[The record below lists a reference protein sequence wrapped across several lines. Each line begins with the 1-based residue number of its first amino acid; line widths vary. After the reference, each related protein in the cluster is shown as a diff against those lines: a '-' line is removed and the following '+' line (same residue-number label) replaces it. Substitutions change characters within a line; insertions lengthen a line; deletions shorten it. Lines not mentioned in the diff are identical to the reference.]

1 MCSFTM
7 KPSMNSTSAAFCA
20 EDSSARA
27 ARSFNRISSLIDIRV
42 LMSIFVIILLGL
54 ILISADL
61 LIVGVIGAI
70 ILSLSLIIE
79 SKFIPH
85 RERTVHS

>member
-7 KPSMNSTSAAFCA
+7 KPTMNRTSAAFCA
-20 EDSSARA
+20 EDSSAR
-27 ARSFNRISSLIDIRV
+27 SFNFIIRLVDIRV
-42 LMSIFVIILLGL
+42 LMSIFVILLGL
-54 ILISADL
+54 ILVGADL

-70 ILSLSLIIE
+70 ILCLSLIIE

-85 RERTVHS
+85 RGRTVHS

>member
-7 KPSMNSTSAAFCA
+7 KPTTNRASAAFCA

-27 ARSFNRISSLIDIRV
+27 ARSFNLIISLIDIRV
-42 LMSIFVIILLGL
+42 LMSIFVILLGL
-54 ILISADL
+54 ILVGADL
-61 LIVGVIGAI
+61 VGAGIIGAI
-70 ILSLSLIIE
+70 IISLSLIIG

>member
-27 ARSFNRISSLIDIRV
+27 ARSFNLIISLIDIRV
-42 LMSIFVIILLGL
+42 LMSIFVILLGL

-70 ILSLSLIIE
+70 ILSLIIE
-79 SKFIPH
+79 GKFIPH